1 MWPCLCVSLPLCT
14 DYIWSSACLIRCVT
28 WNVLPL
34 STMASEAFR
43 VCCKRDWL
51 ETNLDCNK
59 ALQFIET
66 HQSHRS
72 DQSGKWVGERD
83 TQGTSPGFLS
93 VMTAELGVGLKVEMC
108 KGTEVTS
115 GYDWISD
122 LYLSHTTYWSFLAYF
137 LLLVVNKLLEQI
149 RTNFQ
154 VNRIKTTSFQKESFP
169 ITGRK
174 V

>member
-1 MWPCLCVSLPLCT
+1 MYTFAVPYSTLCKLMLWRLQVFQMQQMWPCQCVSLPLCT
-14 DYIWSSACLIRCVT
+14 DYFWSSSCLIRCVT

-108 KGTEVTS
+108 KGTEGMSEWVI
-115 GYDWISD
+115 GR
-122 LYLSHTTYWSFLAYF
+122 A
-137 LLLVVNKLLEQI
+137 
-149 RTNFQ
+149 R
-154 VNRIKTTSFQKESFP
+154 ESTRLP
-169 ITGRK
+169 LGMTE
-174 V
+174 